1 MIRLETILTPDR
13 SLVNVSGGSKK
24 RALEKVANLIA
35 NQKTELKMPELEMQ
49 DVFEKLIAREKLGST
64 GFGNGIAIPHCRL
77 AGCTSPVSAL
87 LHLDAPIDYDAID
100 GAPVDLLFVLLVP
113 EAATDAHLELL
124 RQIAS
129 MLDRKEVRERLRAAN
144 SSEALY
150 QVVLD
155 AQNEH

>member
-1 MIRLETILTPDR
+1 MIRLENILTPGR

-24 RALEKVANLIA
+24 RVLEQIAELISA
-35 NQKTELKMPELEMQ
+35 QVPDLSKQTL
-49 DVFEKLIAREKLGST
+49 FESLIAREKLGST

-77 AGCTSPVSAL
+77 TGCSSPVSAVMR
-87 LHLDAPIDYDAID
+87 LDAPVDFDAID

-113 EAATDAHLELL
+113 EAATDEHLELL

-129 MLDRKEVRERLRAAN
+129 MLDRADVRERLRSAQ
-144 SSEALY
+144 SSEVLY

-155 AQNEH
+155 VQNGH

>member
-1 MIRLETILTPDR
+1 MIRLEDILTPGR
-13 SLVNVSGGSKK
+13 SLVNVPGGSKT
-24 RALEKVANLIA
+24 RTEHIANLIDR
-35 NQKTELKMPELEMQ
+35 EVPDLEMQ
-49 DVFEKLIAREKLGST
+49 DVFESLIAREKLGST

-77 AGCTSPVSAL
+77 SGCTAPISAL

-113 EAATDAHLELL
+113 EAATDEHLELL

-129 MLDRKEVRERLRAAN
+129 MLDRKDVREKLRAAGD
-144 SSEALY
+144 SQSLY

-155 AQNEH
+155 VQNGH